1 MQVTKRD
8 GRIEAYDRQKI
19 ARAMGKALAETADPV
34 ASDASALEA
43 LLARVEQAL
52 VATGATEVEQIQDL
66 VERTLMET
74 GHYDAAKA
82 YILYRHRRAE
92 LRATR
97 RAVCALALA
106 EPAGASGAAR
116 DLDAVLDK
124 I

>member
-8 GRIEAYDRQKI
+8 GRTEAYDRQKI
-19 ARAMGKALAETADPV
+19 ARAIGKALAETGDPV

-43 LLARVEQAL
+43 LLSRVEQAL

-92 LRATR
+92 LRGTR
-97 RAVCALALA
+97 RAICALALA
-106 EPAGASGAAR
+106 EPAG
-116 DLDAVLDK
+116 
-124 I
+124 

>member
-82 YILYRHRRAE
+82 DRKS
-92 LRATR
+92 TR
-97 RAVCALALA
+97 LNSSHIPLSRMPSSA
-106 EPAGASGAAR
+106 
-116 DLDAVLDK
+116 
-124 I
+124 